1 MFTMVGNKERVI
13 KNAVSIGV
21 FQPAV
26 TVRKPTARSQPCIY
40 VFPSSCTAQL
50 TEAVEAAEHGYI

>member
-26 TVRKPTARSQPCIY
+26 IVRRPTVCS
-40 VFPSSCTAQL
+40 
-50 TEAVEAAEHGYI
+50 

>member
-26 TVRKPTARSQPCIY
+26 TVRRPTVCS
-40 VFPSSCTAQL
+40 
-50 TEAVEAAEHGYI
+50 